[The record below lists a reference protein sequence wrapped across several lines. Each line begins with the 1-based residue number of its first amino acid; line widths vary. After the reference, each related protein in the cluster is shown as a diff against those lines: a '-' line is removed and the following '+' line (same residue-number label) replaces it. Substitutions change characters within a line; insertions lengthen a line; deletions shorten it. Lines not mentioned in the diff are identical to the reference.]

1 MLLRLLTAVCLGLGA
16 TGCLIHTIAPS
27 ERLRDAVV
35 GLNDEARWSRLDLA
49 RERVMP
55 GYRREWVRSRHD
67 WGRNIQIGDVE
78 LLDVRLAEDN
88 ETAVSVVAV
97 SWYRYDTMTL
107 RRTVLRQEWRSGGR
121 EFYLASEAVAG
132 GDPRLLA
139 PPAEPDSE
147 TDTPEAEVA
156 GAASGSDA

>member
-1 MLLRLLTAVCLGLGA
+1 MRLQLLAACLVLGA
-16 TGCLIHTIAPS
+16 TGCLVHNIAPS

-49 RERVMP
+49 RERVAP
-55 GYRREWVRSRHD
+55 AYRSAWVRSRHD

-121 EFYLASEAVAG
+121 EYYLAGEEVAD
-132 GDPRLLA
+132 GDPELVA
-139 PPAEPDSE
+139 PPPEP
-147 TDTPEAEVA
+147 EVA
-156 GAASGSDA
+156 DPEEPELRASASPST